1 MILWKISGLSCQKKG
16 RKSSSPSNW
25 SPTHHRHPHSDPHC
39 YISCMEHLKPNL
51 SVKYRVNFC
60 TCLRRWK
67 KRYVTTG
74 DHPSA
79 LMNNA
84 MSVRARINFFSPSS
98 TGTQFIA
105 ALAKINNRNFS
116 SLYFSK
122 GNIYG
127 KIYQLTFYGHL
138 SLHSFSKRKKSFVN
152 KRTIDNA

>member
-1 MILWKISGLSCQKKG
+1 M
-16 RKSSSPSNW
+16 
-25 SPTHHRHPHSDPHC
+25 
-39 YISCMEHLKPNL
+39 
-51 SVKYRVNFC
+51 
-60 TCLRRWK
+60 K

-84 MSVRARINFFSPSS
+84 MSVQARINFFLPSS

-127 KIYQLTFYGHL
+127 KIYPLTFYGHL
-138 SLHSFSKRKKSFVN
+138 SLHSFSKKKKSFVN
-152 KRTIDNA
+152 KRTIENA